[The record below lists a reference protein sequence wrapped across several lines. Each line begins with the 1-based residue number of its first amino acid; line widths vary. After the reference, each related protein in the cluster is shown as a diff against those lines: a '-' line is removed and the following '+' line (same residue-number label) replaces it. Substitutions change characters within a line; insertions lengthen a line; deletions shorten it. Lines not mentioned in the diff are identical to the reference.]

1 MEFSREICVALPTH
15 HALTGSD
22 STSFI
27 HGIGKEKSYKIFEQ
41 DEVYTD
47 AFSLLGEFE
56 VVPPNVIDLL
66 VQFICHL
73 HNLPE
78 HKDIDEVDTKDS
90 DSAEPK
96 RKSTLK
102 HFRQQKMIFFYT

>member
-73 HNLPE
+73 HNLPN
-78 HKDIDEVDTKDS
+78 TKIS
-90 DSAEPK
+90 M
-96 RKSTLK
+96 KSI
-102 HFRQQKMIFFYT
+102 QKTQNQLNQKENQP